1 MVGADGNADDT
12 ELEVELRDIVPIV
25 GSDEVD
31 NMLLDE
37 LSETLES
44 VERLLLA
51 EELLIVV
58 SVMDELTEDTVLV
71 GMPTVLDIV
80 L

>member
-51 EELLIVV
+51 EELLVVV